1 MRGAGVSAGYY
12 CTAGGGMETFLL
24 DEVKN
29 KLKATEVEHIPGRV
43 FFRCTSTLQQLML
56 LKSAERLF
64 LLLRK
69 APPITLPK
77 NPAKAADVIKQSIV
91 GNRDVWSHTLSTWT
105 SLQAELNGPQGR
117 GQKRK
122 RDEGEKEENSSESG
136 QSRPTFR
143 VSCRCSGAIARCY
156 NSQNL
161 SRIIGVA
168 ISRQLGW
175 KTDLRDP
182 SIEVNVYLN
191 DDHCVIGIPLLKHPL
206 ASRSYMKHTGLRST
220 VAWAMVSLC
229 AVQEG
234 SVILDPMCG
243 VGTILLE
250 ASQEC
255 PSAVCI
261 GMDTETAQ
269 LQKAAENIKAAGQDN
284 RLMLAQSSC
293 MAIPMPASSVDA
305 VLCDVPFD
313 RKFICSTDMTAAL
326 PHILAEME
334 RVLRDGGHL
343 VLLLSLQLS
352 ARIRKLIKSSS
363 SSHQSHTADHD
374 EESADSTHTANT
386 HTSDEKSSDTKS
398 LKLSSLVLQSTH
410 RVSLGSTDA
419 LIHTYKKI
427 HNTH

>member
-182 SIEVNVYLN
+182 SIEVNTNPNLNHNHNMTNPNLNPNHNITNPNLNPNHNISNSNLNHNHNPSNPNLNRNIINPNHISNHIINILYLN
-191 DDHCVIGIPLLKHPL
+191 PSHNHNNHNLTLTI
-206 ASRSYMKHTGLRST
+206 T
-220 VAWAMVSLC
+220 SLTLT
-229 AVQEG
+229 
-234 SVILDPMCG
+234 I
-243 VGTILLE
+243 TILTLTLSPTITLITL
-250 ASQEC
+250 ALLLTLTLTLTLITFILI
-255 PSAVCI
+255 PTTMLLTTVLNP
-261 GMDTETAQ
+261 T
-269 LQKAAENIKAAGQDN
+269 
-284 RLMLAQSSC
+284 LMWICKINL
-293 MAIPMPASSVDA
+293 
-305 VLCDVPFD
+305 LY
-313 RKFICSTDMTAAL
+313 FIY
-326 PHILAEME
+326 IYNF
-334 RVLRDGGHL
+334 
-343 VLLLSLQLS
+343 VLLV
-352 ARIRKLIKSSS
+352 
-363 SSHQSHTADHD
+363 SHY
-374 EESADSTHTANT
+374 
-386 HTSDEKSSDTKS
+386 
-398 LKLSSLVLQSTH
+398 LCCV
-410 RVSLGSTDA
+410 
-419 LIHTYKKI
+419 
-427 HNTH
+427 

>member
-77 NPAKAADVIKQSIV
+77 NPGVLLASYRSKAADVIKQSIV

-229 AVQEG
+229 AVQVRFC
-234 SVILDPMCG
+234 SLFLTVRKIHHQNCA
-243 VGTILLE
+243 IS
-250 ASQEC
+250 ASTPQTES
-255 PSAVCI
+255 PEVCFCI
-261 GMDTETAQ
+261 CIPQVTLFVAC
-269 LQKAAENIKAAGQDN
+269 LQKW
-284 RLMLAQSSC
+284 LLHT
-293 MAIPMPASSVDA
+293 ASPCAKCA
-305 VLCDVPFD
+305 VL
-313 RKFICSTDMTAAL
+313 L
-326 PHILAEME
+326 
-334 RVLRDGGHL
+334 
-343 VLLLSLQLS
+343 
-352 ARIRKLIKSSS
+352 
-363 SSHQSHTADHD
+363 
-374 EESADSTHTANT
+374 
-386 HTSDEKSSDTKS
+386 
-398 LKLSSLVLQSTH
+398 
-410 RVSLGSTDA
+410 TDA
-419 LIHTYKKI
+419 Q
-427 HNTH
+427 

>member
-1 MRGAGVSAGYY
+1 
-12 CTAGGGMETFLL
+12 
-24 DEVKN
+24 N
-29 KLKATEVEHIPGRV
+29 KLNRIKLTTVEHIPGRV

-77 NPAKAADVIKQSIV
+77 NPGVLLASYRCAT
-91 GNRDVWSHTLSTWT
+91 N
-105 SLQAELNGPQGR
+105 LNAQDL
-117 GQKRK
+117 K

-156 NSQNL
+156 NSQVCVTIQINLHIYFTNL

-255 PSAVCI
+255 PVCTHTHTHTHTLLNINISLFAV
-261 GMDTETAQ
+261 
-269 LQKAAENIKAAGQDN
+269 
-284 RLMLAQSSC
+284 
-293 MAIPMPASSVDA
+293 AIPMPASSVDA

>member
-220 VAWAMVSLC
+220 VAWAMASLC
-229 AVQEG
+229 AVQVRFC
-234 SVILDPMCG
+234 SLFL
-243 VGTILLE
+243 T
-250 ASQEC
+250 
-255 PSAVCI
+255 SAVCI

-284 RLMLAQSSC
+284 RLMLAQSSS
-293 MAIPMPASSVDA
+293 IPMPASSVDA

-374 EESADSTHTANT
+374 EESADSTHTTNT